1 MEWVLVLLGV
11 VAEENTLGI
20 LEMVAGAF
28 GIILFSY
35 FIYLSLAHVKMFRIA
50 INTLLE

>member
-1 MEWVLVLLGV
+1 MEWFPVLLGA
-11 VAEENTLGI
+11 VAEGNALDI

-35 FIYLSLAHVKMFRIA
+35 FIYSSLAHVKMFRIA
-50 INTLLE
+50 INTLFE

>member
-1 MEWVLVLLGV
+1 MELVLVLLGE
-11 VAEENTLGI
+11 VAEGNALHI

-35 FIYLSLAHVKMFRIA
+35 FIYLSLAHVKMLRIA
-50 INTLLE
+50 ITTLFE